1 MSLFEKFKRKK
12 SNAKKKRL
20 TLTVRDARSGAV
32 ESATTTPNHYLDTAS
47 SSCESSSYNNDCSG
61 GGSCD

>member
-12 SNAKKKRL
+12 SNVKKKRL

-32 ESATTTPNHYLDTAS
+32 ESATPIHYLDTAS
-47 SSCESSSYNNDCSG
+47 SSCESSSYSNDCSG
-61 GGSCD
+61 GGSGD